1 MTEEFIMANTNQ
13 IKRGLGSFIG
23 TEIMPNIPGGTFKK
37 VAVGTVLDLFLDNIE
52 NALADKDSML
62 MSLLGVRDA
71 GGGIDVHKIAER
83 IKSNM
88 PDEGLKIDVKVWGFR
103 LGEMTLHKSDID
115 TLVQHITSA

>member
-23 TEIMPNIPGGTFKK
+23 TEIMPNIPGGTLKK

-52 NALADKDSML
+52 NSLSDKDSML

-83 IKSNM
+83 VKANT
-88 PDEGLKIDVKVWGFR
+88 PDEGFKIDVKVWGFR
-103 LGEMTLHKSDID
+103 LGEMTIHKSDID